1 MAAEG
6 GDSDPSAAPPAS
18 SGGGRGWG
26 RRAAGG
32 SEPWRGATGQLN
44 EAGTGSS
51 LLSKARTP
59 NTPTNLGPRN
69 PFQKPPDTLFR
80 IFLEPATT
88 RPGVWG
94 RGSYGLTALSLHLV
108 RQILL
113 LLTDATFLRCR
124 IPIDIALQRS
134 VPLPGR
140 KMAICPSSPRLHS
153 YPTTFCS
160 QSLDIRPIRAA
171 NPPSDAELIGLDYNP
186 SAASAPPHRLSKSY
200 IHSLLVC
207 HLTRRLGT
215 RPILPPVSSLP
226 NTEGQRPR
234 SETDTRVQVR
244 FNV

>member
-1 MAAEG
+1 MLHATSSTVAAPLVAVPLRHLRRSFCASSPSQAAAGAWRPEVAAG

-44 EAGTGSS
+44 EAGTEAPGH
-51 LLSKARTP
+51 
-59 NTPTNLGPRN
+59 
-69 PFQKPPDTLFR
+69 PFPPLPQ
-80 IFLEPATT
+80 PATT

-94 RGSYGLTALSLHLV
+94 RSSYGLTALSLHLV

-171 NPPSDAELIGLDYNP
+171 NLPSDAELIGLDCNP
-186 SAASAPPHRLSKSY
+186 SAASAPPHRLSNPPF
-200 IHSLLVC
+200 IHSWSV
-207 HLTRRLGT
+207 
-215 RPILPPVSSLP
+215 I
-226 NTEGQRPR
+226 
-234 SETDTRVQVR
+234 
-244 FNV
+244 